1 MFPLQNEMSVT
12 SPEASRFSLSS
23 VTSQNQ
29 STELSSEP
37 GIQPSLDLPSTSQ
50 GIPPPTYLQ
59 AIQQKPIPSE
69 NHQCQTSE
77 PPPEYTGPS
86 PGYNSSKIR
95 SGRFHLESTMS
106 TAEEQERTNTMEDG
120 IGRFIILLV
129 DPKKYFFFRTML
141 VTLLEGARHHGP
153 SPLLDLG
160 TVFRN

>member
-1 MFPLQNEMSVT
+1 MSSEVASTTLQT
-12 SPEASRFSLSS
+12 
-23 VTSQNQ
+23 Q
-29 STELSSEP
+29 STASSSEP
-37 GIQPSLDLPSTSQ
+37 GIQSSLDFPSTYH

-59 AIQQKPIPSE
+59 AIQQEPIPSE

-95 SGRFHLESTMS
+95 SGRFHGESTMS

-129 DPKKYFFFRTML
+129 DPKKYFFFGTML

-153 SPLLDLG
+153 SPSSTSALYLEIDQ
-160 TVFRN
+160 